1 MGAENHSS
9 SQDKDKDKYKD
20 QTDTEQE
27 DESDVDKNNT
37 GNNNAGS
44 DQQKHL
50 SDQSEPPG
58 QHAVENPQNNSSV
71 LVTAQHHLPQPLPIA
86 QSAIERISN
95 TRINTSN
102 NSSVS
107 IGDCFD
113 FVARAKEQLLRF
125 DQTENYDRFIE
136 ILSTWKE
143 RALTWEEVFVDMT
156 LILKDAPDLLDE
168 FIKFLPTHARLELKA
183 MGSIGAGEK
192 NGESD

>member
-1 MGAENHSS
+1 MGENHSA
-9 SQDKDKDKYKD
+9 SQDKDQD

-44 DQQKHL
+44 DQQKQHL
-50 SDQSEPPG
+50 SDQSEPPS
-58 QHAVENPQNNSSV
+58 QHAVENPENNSSV
-71 LVTAQHHLPQPLPIA
+71 LVTARHHLPQPLLIA

-95 TRINTSN
+95 TCINTSN
-102 NSSVS
+102 SNSSVS

-113 FVARAKEQLLRF
+113 FVARAKEQLLRLG
-125 DQTENYDRFIE
+125 QTENYDRFIE

-156 LILKDAPDLLDE
+156 LILKYAPELLDE
-168 FIKFLPTHARLELKA
+168 FLNFLPSGARLELKA
-183 MGSIGAGEK
+183 MGSIAAGEK
-192 NGESD
+192 NGKSD

>member
-1 MGAENHSS
+1 MGENHSA
-9 SQDKDKDKYKD
+9 SQDKDQD

-44 DQQKHL
+44 DQQKQHL
-50 SDQSEPPG
+50 SDQSEPPS
-58 QHAVENPQNNSSV
+58 QHAVENPENNSSV
-71 LVTAQHHLPQPLPIA
+71 LVTARHHLPQPLPIA

-102 NSSVS
+102 TNSSVS

-113 FVARAKEQLLRF
+113 FVARAKEQLLRLG
-125 DQTENYDRFIE
+125 QTENYDRFIE

-156 LILKDAPDLLDE
+156 LILKDAPELLDE
-168 FIKFLPTHARLELKA
+168 FLNFLPSGARLELKA
-183 MGSIGAGEK
+183 MGSIAAGEK